1 MNGLQLDTCTKDI
14 LCVDCKDTTCLHAGK
29 NHVGLSKI

>member
-14 LCVDCKDTTCLHAGK
+14 LCVDGKDTTCLHAGD
-29 NHVGLSKI
+29 LLRY